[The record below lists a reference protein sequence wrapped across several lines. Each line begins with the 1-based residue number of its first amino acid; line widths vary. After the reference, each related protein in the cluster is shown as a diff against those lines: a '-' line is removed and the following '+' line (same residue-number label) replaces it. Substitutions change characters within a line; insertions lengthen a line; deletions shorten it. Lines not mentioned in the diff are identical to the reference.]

1 MPLFLNLRTMPG
13 RHWPPKED
21 RESKDGLRATLPGP
35 ALLTPR
41 QVPRGLCPPTDR
53 DTESALP
60 QGIRILD
67 SSLVPAPPPPL
78 GQATPIREAW
88 SDIPAMLRPL
98 QRSVPRVAS
107 GSRTP
112 GPSDSPSTPTAPQDQ
127 AGHCASSGRLPILPN
142 AHDALLATHTFL
154 LTALQQSSELVQQED
169 SALGSDSTLPKG
181 RVRRINQES
190 GTRLVLQS
198 TSA

>member
-1 MPLFLNLRTMPG
+1 MLVVELGEASFSSQMPFRPGAGQGHPLLPCASRAQAKMPLFLNLRTMPG

-60 QGIRILD
+60 QGIRILE

-88 SDIPAMLRPL
+88 MRHTCYAQAPAGASPKSGFSIQDTWPLRLSFHPHSPPRPGWTL
-98 QRSVPRVAS
+98 CLLWEAPHPAQRP
-107 GSRTP
+107 
-112 GPSDSPSTPTAPQDQ
+112 
-127 AGHCASSGRLPILPN
+127 
-142 AHDALLATHTFL
+142 
-154 LTALQQSSELVQQED
+154 
-169 SALGSDSTLPKG
+169 
-181 RVRRINQES
+181 
-190 GTRLVLQS
+190 
-198 TSA
+198 